1 MNVWKE
7 TQRHMFA
14 HIITIKLLFTNSSL
28 HAVKAVHHEIQGPF
42 CHPLIDQSI
51 LYTLFSRSI
60 PFEFCT
66 CMSYQLEESPWEI
79 FSNES
84 LCKII
89 STLTM
94 HHETRPSGAFNAS
107 IHRAAFCAIY
117 LLIHVVDTCILIV
130 LLDWCQIYIQLNR
143 PVTEWFFFFQ
153 N

>member
-1 MNVWKE
+1 MFEKK
-7 TQRHMFA
+7 RKDMFA
-14 HIITIKLLFTNSSL
+14 HIISVELLFTNSSL

-42 CHPLIDQSI
+42 WYPLIDQSI
-51 LYTLFSRSI
+51 LYTLYRRSI

-94 HHETRPSGAFNAS
+94 HREPRPSGVFNAC

-117 LLIHVVDTCILIV
+117 LHIHVVDT
-130 LLDWCQIYIQLNR
+130 
-143 PVTEWFFFFQ
+143 
-153 N
+153 